1 MAKVTPKILLISDF
15 HIGECL
21 GSVRK
26 SSAENYKELGPN
38 CYVRKEFIS
47 LLNQLKSDYGITPE
61 NRLDYLVIMGDQWDL
76 AVQPMPYSI
85 NLALNF
91 FKCAKKNLCARNLI
105 YLPGNHDHHIWRMV
119 QTNCCVTEP
128 LEKGK
133 GTVDEFPQVANG
145 VIDLSGGQFEIIGG
159 KLIDKNL
166 TKKFLQGMVADI
178 TDNVD
183 IVYPN
188 LYILYGKT
196 SPRNAAICT
205 HGHLF
210 DGGWNPV
217 TDVIYKFRKQPKQP
231 FNLHDIEMLNS
242 PITEFINYSMAQ
254 VGKYNM
260 VDVLYDFYLILEGI
274 LPNWI
279 KNLLRREQKLVQQGD
294 VKIEQAAAFQGTKLL
309 SMEGHLAEPLIDAAV
324 KEYISE
330 ARGIFEDFLALDK
343 PPETQT
349 ESKFLSKNRERVIHY
364 INESVK
370 DLKDDEIANFDKI
383 IYGHTHIPEN
393 NTLFTPDDISQK
405 KMDVFNTGGWVYIT
419 SKISHFPM
427 PFLMFEDGEM
437 RAVNVSS

>member
-1 MAKVTPKILLISDF
+1 MA
-15 HIGECL
+15 
-21 GSVRK
+21 
-26 SSAENYKELGPN
+26 
-38 CYVRKEFIS
+38 
-47 LLNQLKSDYGITPE
+47 Q
-61 NRLDYLVIMGDQWDL
+61 
-76 AVQPMPYSI
+76 
-85 NLALNF
+85 
-91 FKCAKKNLCARNLI
+91 
-105 YLPGNHDHHIWRMV
+105 
-119 QTNCCVTEP
+119 
-128 LEKGK
+128 
-133 GTVDEFPQVANG
+133 
-145 VIDLSGGQFEIIGG
+145 
-159 KLIDKNL
+159 
-166 TKKFLQGMVADI
+166 
-178 TDNVD
+178 
-183 IVYPN
+183 
-188 LYILYGKT
+188 
-196 SPRNAAICT
+196 
-205 HGHLF
+205 
-210 DGGWNPV
+210 
-217 TDVIYKFRKQPKQP
+217 
-231 FNLHDIEMLNS
+231 
-242 PITEFINYSMAQ
+242 AQ
-254 VGKYNM
+254 VGKYSM

-349 ESKFLSKNRERVIHY
+349 ESKFLSKNRERVIRY

-393 NTLFTPDDISQK
+393 NTLFTPEDISQK

-419 SKISHFPM
+419 PKISHFPM